1 MGELLGNTFFEKTNS
16 FGQKQHPGWLDVR
29 CGSGSGVT
37 AGSVSSAG
45 SVEVGLSGVF
55 TLLSK

>member
-1 MGELLGNTFFEKTNS
+1 MLGNTFFEKTNS